1 MNKDIVTWQ
10 DYFDLF
16 FKVKKNPDK
25 FVGKIYDVASGEFRK
40 SCIIPTDYYPLNSNN
55 FSVFNK
61 SNHFIQ

>member
-25 FVGKIYDVASGEFRK
+25 FVGKIYDVASGEFCK
-40 SCIIPTDYYPLNSNN
+40 KEGL
-55 FSVFNK
+55 
-61 SNHFIQ
+61 